1 MEQVGTGIHGAARR
15 LSVPPM
21 IAKVGIA
28 ILALATVVLF
38 TIAAVHNN
46 DLFWGDRTILSSLRI
61 DDTAWQRFFAWFDI
75 RGVAGVSS
83 VLAISIVF
91 SVFRKRLEALIYLA
105 MLPVMGFT
113 IVLPKAFVNRPR
125 PEGALEGFTD
135 SFPSGTAIAS
145 VLLLGFFIYLIGE
158 FVAPRTLRI
167 GLQLALGMAIV
178 LLGLFR
184 MLAGEH
190 WPSDLVGGYM
200 TGALALIAIIW
211 AYRKLRRR

>member
-1 MEQVGTGIHGAARR
+1 V
-15 LSVPPM
+15 
-21 IAKVGIA
+21 
-28 ILALATVVLF
+28 
-38 TIAAVHNN
+38 
-46 DLFWGDRTILSSLRI
+46 FWGDRTILSSLRV

-83 VLAISIVF
+83 VLAISIAF
-91 SVFRKRLEALIYLA
+91 LVFRKRPEALIYLA

-113 IVLPKAFVNRPR
+113 VVLPKAFVNRPR
-125 PEGALEGFTD
+125 PEGVLEGFTD
-135 SFPSGTAIAS
+135 SFPSGTATAS
-145 VLLLGFFIYLIGE
+145 ILLLGFLIYLLGE
-158 FVAPRTLRI
+158 FVDPRKLRI
-167 GLQLALGMAIV
+167 GLQLTLGMAIV

>member
-1 MEQVGTGIHGAARR
+1 
-15 LSVPPM
+15 M

-46 DLFWGDRTILSSLRI
+46 DLFWGDRMILSSLRI

-135 SFPSGTAIAS
+135 SFPSGTATTS
-145 VLLLGFFIYLIGE
+145 VLLLGFLIYLIGE
-158 FVAPRTLRI
+158 FVAPRKLRI

>member
-1 MEQVGTGIHGAARR
+1 
-15 LSVPPM
+15 M

-38 TIAAVHNN
+38 AIAAVHNN

-83 VLAISIVF
+83 ILAISIVF
-91 SVFRKRLEALIYLA
+91 LVFRKRPEALIYLA

-135 SFPSGTAIAS
+135 SFPSGTATVSA
-145 VLLLGFFIYLIGE
+145 LLLGFLIYLIGE
-158 FVAPRTLRI
+158 FVVPRKLRI

-200 TGALALIAIIW
+200 AGSLALVAIIW
-211 AYRKLRRR
+211 AYRKLKQH

>member
-1 MEQVGTGIHGAARR
+1 
-15 LSVPPM
+15 M

>member
-1 MEQVGTGIHGAARR
+1 
-15 LSVPPM
+15 M

-135 SFPSGTAIAS
+135 SFPSGTATTS
-145 VLLLGFFIYLIGE
+145 VLLLGFLIYLIGE
-158 FVAPRTLRI
+158 FVAPRKLRI

>member
-1 MEQVGTGIHGAARR
+1 
-15 LSVPPM
+15 M

-28 ILALATVVLF
+28 ILALATIVLF

-91 SVFRKRLEALIYLA
+91 SVFQKRLEALIYLA

-135 SFPSGTAIAS
+135 SFPSGTATTS
-145 VLLLGFFIYLIGE
+145 VLLLGFLIYLIGE
-158 FVAPRTLRI
+158 FVAPRKLRI

>member
-1 MEQVGTGIHGAARR
+1 
-15 LSVPPM
+15 M
-21 IAKVGIA
+21 IAKVGMA

-46 DLFWGDRTILSSLRI
+46 DLFWGDRMILSSLRI

-135 SFPSGTAIAS
+135 SFPSGTATTS
-145 VLLLGFFIYLIGE
+145 VLLLGFLIYLIGE
-158 FVAPRTLRI
+158 FVAPRKLRI

>member
-1 MEQVGTGIHGAARR
+1 
-15 LSVPPM
+15 M
-21 IAKVGIA
+21 ITKVCIA
-28 ILALATVVLF
+28 ILFLATIVLF

-46 DLFWGDRTILSSLRI
+46 DVFWGDRTILSSLRV

-83 VLAISIVF
+83 VLAISIAF
-91 SVFRKRLEALIYLA
+91 LVFRKRPEALIYLA

-113 IVLPKAFVNRPR
+113 VVLPKAFVNRAR
-125 PEGALEGFTD
+125 PEGVLEGFTD
-135 SFPSGTAIAS
+135 SYPSGTATAS
-145 VLLLGFFIYLIGE
+145 VLLLGFLIYLLGE
-158 FVAPRTLRI
+158 FVAPRKLRI
-167 GLQLALGMAIV
+167 GLQLTVGMAIV

-200 TGALALIAIIW
+200 TGALTLIAIIW
-211 AYRKLRRR
+211 AYRKPRQS

>member
-1 MEQVGTGIHGAARR
+1 
-15 LSVPPM
+15 M

-38 TIAAVHNN
+38 AIAAVHNN
-46 DLFWGDRTILSSLRI
+46 GLFWGDRTILSSLRI
-61 DDTAWQRFFAWFDI
+61 DDPAWQRFFAWFDI

-83 VLAISIVF
+83 ILAISIVF
-91 SVFRKRLEALIYLA
+91 LVFRKRPEALIYLA

-125 PEGALEGFTD
+125 PEGALEGFKD
-135 SFPSGTAIAS
+135 SFPSGTATAS
-145 VLLLGFFIYLIGE
+145 VLLLGFSIYLIGE
-158 FVAPRTLRI
+158 SVVPRKLHI
-167 GLQLALGMAIV
+167 GPQLALGMAIV

-200 TGALALIAIIW
+200 AGSLALVAIIW
-211 AYRKLRRR
+211 AYRKLKQH

>member
-1 MEQVGTGIHGAARR
+1 
-15 LSVPPM
+15 M

-38 TIAAVHNN
+38 AIAAVHNN
-46 DLFWGDRTILSSLRI
+46 DLFWGDGTILSYLRI

-83 VLAISIVF
+83 ILAISIVF
-91 SVFRKRLEALIYLA
+91 LVFRKRPEALIYLA

-113 IVLPKAFVNRPR
+113 VVLPKAFVNRPR
-125 PEGALEGFTD
+125 PEGVLEGFTD
-135 SFPSGTAIAS
+135 SFPSGTATAS
-145 VLLLGFFIYLIGE
+145 VLLLGFSIYLIGE
-158 FVAPRTLRI
+158 SVVPRKLRI

>member
-1 MEQVGTGIHGAARR
+1 
-15 LSVPPM
+15 M

-91 SVFRKRLEALIYLA
+91 SVFRKSLEALIYLA

-135 SFPSGTAIAS
+135 SLPSGTATAS
-145 VLLLGFFIYLIGE
+145 VLLLGFLIYLIGE
-158 FVAPRTLRI
+158 FVAPRKLRI

>member
-1 MEQVGTGIHGAARR
+1 
-15 LSVPPM
+15 M

-38 TIAAVHNN
+38 AIAAVHNN

-83 VLAISIVF
+83 ILAISIVF
-91 SVFRKRLEALIYLA
+91 LVFRKRPEALIYLA

-135 SFPSGTAIAS
+135 SFPSGTATAS
-145 VLLLGFFIYLIGE
+145 TLLLGFLIYLIGE
-158 FVAPRTLRI
+158 FVAPRKLRI

-200 TGALALIAIIW
+200 AGSLALVAIIW
-211 AYRKLRRR
+211 AYRKLKQH

>member
-1 MEQVGTGIHGAARR
+1 
-15 LSVPPM
+15 M

-91 SVFRKRLEALIYLA
+91 SVFQKRLEALIYLA

-135 SFPSGTAIAS
+135 SFPSGTATTS
-145 VLLLGFFIYLIGE
+145 VLLLGFLIYLIGE
-158 FVAPRTLRI
+158 FVAPRKLRI

>member
-1 MEQVGTGIHGAARR
+1 
-15 LSVPPM
+15 M

-46 DLFWGDRTILSSLRI
+46 DLFWGDRTILSSLQI
-61 DDTAWQRFFAWFDI
+61 DDRAWQRFFAWFDI

-91 SVFRKRLEALIYLA
+91 LVFRKRLEALIYLA

-135 SFPSGTAIAS
+135 SLPSGTATAS
-145 VLLLGFFIYLIGE
+145 VLLLGFLIYLIGE
-158 FVAPRTLRI
+158 FVAPRKLRI
-167 GLQLALGMAIV
+167 GLQLALGIAIV

-211 AYRKLRRR
+211 AYRKLRQR

>member
-1 MEQVGTGIHGAARR
+1 
-15 LSVPPM
+15 M

-38 TIAAVHNN
+38 AIAAVHNN

-83 VLAISIVF
+83 ILAISIVF
-91 SVFRKRLEALIYLA
+91 LVFRKRPEALIYLA

-135 SFPSGTAIAS
+135 SFPSGTATAS
-145 VLLLGFFIYLIGE
+145 ALLLGFLIYLIGE
-158 FVAPRTLRI
+158 FVVPRKLRI
-167 GLQLALGMAIV
+167 GLQLALGTAIV

-200 TGALALIAIIW
+200 AGSLALVAIIW
-211 AYRKLRRR
+211 AYRKLKQH

>member
-1 MEQVGTGIHGAARR
+1 
-15 LSVPPM
+15 M

-91 SVFRKRLEALIYLA
+91 LVFRKRLEALIYLA

-135 SFPSGTAIAS
+135 SFPSGTATTS
-145 VLLLGFFIYLIGE
+145 VLLLGFLIYLIGE
-158 FVAPRTLRI
+158 FVAPRKLRI

>member
-1 MEQVGTGIHGAARR
+1 
-15 LSVPPM
+15 M
-21 IAKVGIA
+21 IAKVGMA

-135 SFPSGTAIAS
+135 SFPSGTATTS
-145 VLLLGFFIYLIGE
+145 VLLLGFLIYLIGE
-158 FVAPRTLRI
+158 FVAPRKLRI

>member
-1 MEQVGTGIHGAARR
+1 
-15 LSVPPM
+15 M

-38 TIAAVHNN
+38 AIAAVHNN
-46 DLFWGDRTILSSLRI
+46 DLFWGDRTILSYLRI
-61 DDTAWQRFFAWFDI
+61 DDPAWQRFFAWFDI

-83 VLAISIVF
+83 ILAISIVF
-91 SVFRKRLEALIYLA
+91 LVFRKRPEALIYLA

-135 SFPSGTAIAS
+135 SFPSGTATAS
-145 VLLLGFFIYLIGE
+145 ILLLGFLIYLISE
-158 FVAPRTLRI
+158 FVAPRKLRI

-200 TGALALIAIIW
+200 AGALALVATIW
-211 AYRKLRRR
+211 AYRKLKQH